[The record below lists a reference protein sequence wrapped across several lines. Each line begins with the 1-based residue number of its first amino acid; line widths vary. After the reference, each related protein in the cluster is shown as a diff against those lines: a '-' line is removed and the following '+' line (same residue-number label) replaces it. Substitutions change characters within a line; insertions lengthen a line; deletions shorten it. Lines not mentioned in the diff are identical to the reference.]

1 MIGKGVKE
9 LFTKLFSKNKKD
21 ATVELFEKVNRRRK
35 TIDKAAVARLNAAIK
50 PVKPAN
56 RHERRT
62 RAKLYRVERELAIKR
77 AYAYIAR
84 QVAQQIAD
92 EPRLETSYFT
102 NGYKRQPKRA

>member
-1 MIGKGVKE
+1 MK
-9 LFTKLFSKNKKD
+9 LDAALNLFSKLLKRKNATGGIFQQARRNVKD
-21 ATVELFEKVNRRRK
+21 R
-35 TIDKAAVARLNAAIK
+35 AAVARLNAAIK
-50 PVKPAN
+50 LTKPAN